1 MIEQQ
6 FIEQLQ
12 QYYRPPQAFLIAF
25 SGGLDSTALLS
36 LCKKLREKQPHFSL
50 RAIHIHHNLSPHAD
64 QWLAHCQQLCYQ
76 WQIPFISEKVQV
88 QSKQGIEAG
97 AREARY
103 QAIKKHRFS
112 HEILVTAHHQ
122 QDQTESFLL
131 ALKRGSGIQGL
142 GAMQIQ
148 SQLFDMPIFRP
159 LLNFSRWQLQDY
171 VQQQGIC
178 WINDES
184 NQDNQYDRNFLRNQ
198 VLPILRQRWQHFDQ
212 AVQRSAQHCYQQQ
225 QLINELLA
233 NEFAQIYNPTEKTLY
248 TAKFPQYSPLKQ
260 AALLRLWL
268 QQHQLAMP
276 SSQQLA
282 HILAEVVFAK
292 MDKNP
297 EFRLGQVILRRYQQR
312 LFITPPYQDLS
323 QVKLELRID
332 TPLSLPDQLGILT
345 LQKKGKKLTALWQ
358 TENKNYHS
366 EFYAQGDQFEVT
378 FGYSGKI
385 KLDAKRPNQD
395 IKKVWQQLNVPV
407 WQRSRIPL
415 ISEQQQLKSAV
426 GFFVVLE

>member
-6 FIEQLQ
+6 FIEQIQ

-50 RAIHIHHNLSPHAD
+50 RAIHIHHNLSAHAD
-64 QWLAHCQQLCYQ
+64 QWLSHCQQLCQQ

-88 QSKQGIEAG
+88 QSGQGIEAG

-103 QAIKKHRFS
+103 QAIKQHRFS
-112 HEILVTAHHQ
+112 NEILVTAHHQ
-122 QDQTESFLL
+122 QDQSESFLL

-142 GAMQIQ
+142 GAMQTQ
-148 SQLFDMPIFRP
+148 SQLFEMPIFRP
-159 LLNFSRWQLQDY
+159 LLTFSRWQLQDY

-184 NQDNQYDRNFLRNQ
+184 NLNNQYDRNFLRNE

-233 NEFAQIYNPTEKTLY
+233 EEFAQIYQQTEKTLDI
-248 TAKFPQYSPLKQ
+248 ANFSQYSPLKQ

-268 QQHQLAMP
+268 QHHHLSMP
-276 SSQQLA
+276 SNQQLE

-292 MDKNP
+292 RDRTP

-323 QVKLELRID
+323 QVKLELRLDSPIH
-332 TPLSLPDQLGILT
+332 LPDQLGTLT

-358 TENKNYHS
+358 TETQNYHS
-366 EFYAQGDQFEVT
+366 EFYAQDDQFEVR
-378 FGYSGKI
+378 FGYSGKV
-385 KLDAKRPNQD
+385 KLEEKRPNQD
-395 IKKVWQQLNVPV
+395 IKKVWQQLNIPV
-407 WQRSRIPL
+407 WQRQRIPL
-415 ISEQQQLKSAV
+415 IFQQQKLKSAV
-426 GFFVVLE
+426 GFFVVLG